1 MVCWIFGVTI
11 GIFSIGFFINMCYKM
26 LCSEMAIDDDSDLDK
41 YFADDVSI
49 FYELHFYIK
58 QDQKCTMSMEND
70 FLILLFVHFNMFL

>member
-1 MVCWIFGVTI
+1 MTLSKTGLIEDKATI
-11 GIFSIGFFINMCYKM
+11 NIFSP
-26 LCSEMAIDDDSDLDK
+26 DLDK

-70 FLILLFVHFNMFL
+70 FIILLFVFCSFQYVFVR